1 MAEITIRVSDKALR
15 IIGFLLCGAILLWFL
30 FSLLSSGF
38 FLPKYQLS
46 LYVPEVAG
54 LGVHA
59 SVRLDGVEIGSVTAI
74 RLAGETAN
82 PERRIELVLR
92 VEKAYQNSILSDSK
106 ATLASEG
113 LLGNRYV
120 NITRGLDGT
129 VIKPGAEIPFMPS
142 EVLTLKD
149 SLDLLGKTVDC
160 INRATDSGDGKTQG
174 GATKQVCQSV
184 SANPPGFNPFQ
195 FIPKVA
201 DFPRLNLRPKVS
213 FVVNE
218 HGSVSKVKVLTG
230 TGSPEVD
237 AGLVKSIQ
245 AWKYKPQTGC
255 TIETSL
261 SVVIDIGQP

>member
-15 IIGFLLCGAILLWFL
+15 IIGLLLCGAILLWFL

-59 SVRLDGVEIGSVTAI
+59 PVRLDGVDVGSVTAI

-92 VEKAYQNSILSDSK
+92 VEKAYQSRILSDSK
-106 ATLASEG
+106 ATLVSDG

-149 SLDLLGKTVDC
+149 SLVLLGKTVDC
-160 INRATDSGDGKTQG
+160 INRATDSGDAKTQAPRSTG
-174 GATKQVCQSV
+174 LQTSV
-184 SANPPGFNPFQ
+184 T
-195 FIPKVA
+195 
-201 DFPRLNLRPKVS
+201 R
-213 FVVNE
+213 
-218 HGSVSKVKVLTG
+218 
-230 TGSPEVD
+230 
-237 AGLVKSIQ
+237 
-245 AWKYKPQTGC
+245 
-255 TIETSL
+255 
-261 SVVIDIGQP
+261 